1 MKLASSPPG
10 RDMRKAFNIQEGA
23 TRREDATPKRFLAE
37 SIRVGEAG
45 HPTHR
50 KEDFDELVTEYY
62 QEQGWDPEEGTI
74 SP

>member
-1 MKLASSPPG
+1 
-10 RDMRKAFNIQEGA
+10 MRKAFNIQEGA
-23 TRREDATPKRFLAE
+23 TRREDAMPKRFLAE

-62 QEQGWDPEEGTI
+62 QEQG
-74 SP
+74 